1 MMDITT
7 LGNQRIDQKT
17 FEQLL
22 KHIKLKVTEEYSFPP
37 EIIKCGGAT
46 IATLGNF
53 SASVGKPK
61 SKKTFNVSAIVAA
74 AISGKE
80 ILGYQAHLPE
90 DKKKILYIDTEQSK
104 YHCHKVLERIL
115 KLADLPLNKESGL
128 IDFFVLREYT
138 PEQRRDIITLA
149 LRGDSRY
156 GLVVIDGV
164 RDLLRDIN
172 NPSEALDIINDLMRW
187 SSFYDLHIH
196 TVLHLNKGD
205 DNTRG
210 HIGSELN
217 NKAETVL
224 QITKNIDD
232 SNMSEVKA
240 MFIRD
245 KEFAPFAFRIDNN
258 GLPNYVEGYKA
269 ELAKRDKKMH
279 FSRLTEE
286 QHREAIES
294 VVGDNV
300 PLGYSKMINLL
311 MDGYSNIGYSRGRNT
326 IISLLRYLIEMGL
339 ILKTDKAYQYVPKKQ
354 ESEKQPED
362 TDEDGLV

>member
-1 MMDITT
+1 MDITT
-7 LGNQRIDQKT
+7 LGNQRIDQQT
-17 FEQLL
+17 FEKLL
-22 KHIKLKVTEEYSFPP
+22 NHIKLKITEDYAFPP
-37 EIIKCGGAT
+37 EIITCGGAT

-61 SKKTFNVSAIVAA
+61 SKKTFNVSGIVAA

-80 ILGYQAHLPE
+80 ILGYKANLPE
-90 DKKKILYIDTEQSK
+90 GKKKILYVDTEQSK

-115 KLADLPLNKESGL
+115 KMAGLPLNKESRI

-138 PEQRRDIITLA
+138 PEQRRDIISLA
-149 LRGDSRY
+149 LRGDSQY

-187 SSFYDLHIH
+187 SSYYDLHIH

-232 SNMSEVKA
+232 SSMSEVKA

-245 KEFAPFAFRIDNN
+245 KEFAPFAFRIDEN
-258 GLPNYVEGYKA
+258 GIPGIVEGYKA
-269 ELAKRDKKMH
+269 ELARKDKKMH
-279 FSRLTEE
+279 YSRLSEE

-294 VVGDNV
+294 VIGENA
-300 PLGYSKMINLL
+300 PLGYSKMISLL
-311 MDGYSNIGYSRGRNT
+311 TEGYSNIGYSRGRNT
-326 IISLLRYLIEMGL
+326 IINLLRYLIEMGL
-339 ILKTDKAYQYVPKKQ
+339 IIKTDKAYQYVPKQ
-354 ESEKQPED
+354 VTPTTVPAEAEKQFS
-362 TDEDGLV
+362 LV

>member
-1 MMDITT
+1 MDITT
-7 LGNQRIDQKT
+7 LGNQRIDQNT
-17 FEQLL
+17 FKQLL
-22 KHIKLKVTEEYSFPP
+22 KHIKLKVTEEYDFPP
-37 EIIKCGGAT
+37 EIITCGGAT

-80 ILGYQAHLPE
+80 ILGYKANLPK
-90 DKKKILYIDTEQSK
+90 DKQKILYIDTEQSK

-115 KLADLPLNKESGL
+115 QLAGLPLDKESRL

-138 PEQRRDIITLA
+138 PEQRRDIISLA
-149 LRGDSRY
+149 LRGDSQY
-156 GLVVIDGV
+156 GLVVIDGI

-187 SSFYDLHIH
+187 SSYYDLHIH

-232 SNMSEVKA
+232 NSMSEVKA

-245 KEFAPFAFRIDNN
+245 KEFAPFAFRIDKN
-258 GLPNYVEGYKA
+258 GLPGIVEGYKA
-269 ELAKRDKKMH
+269 EFARRDKKMH
-279 FSRLTEE
+279 FSRLAEE

-294 VVGDNV
+294 VIGENQ
-300 PLGYSKMINLL
+300 PLGYSKMLNVLT
-311 MDGYSNIGYSRGRNT
+311 DGYSNIGYSRGRNT

-339 ILKTDKAYQYVPKKQ
+339 ILKVDKAYQYVPKK
-354 ESEKQPED
+354 ESGSSAPEVA
-362 TDEDGLV
+362 EEAV

>member
-1 MMDITT
+1 MDITT
-7 LGNQRIDQKT
+7 LGNQRIDQTT
-17 FEQLL
+17 FKQLL
-22 KHIKLKVTEEYSFPP
+22 KHIKLKVTEEYDFPP
-37 EIIKCGGAT
+37 EIITCGGAT

-80 ILGYQAHLPE
+80 ILGYKANLPK
-90 DKKKILYIDTEQSK
+90 DKQKILYIDTEQSK

-115 KLADLPLNKESGL
+115 QLAGLPLDKESRL

-138 PEQRRDIITLA
+138 PEQRRDIISLA
-149 LRGDSRY
+149 LRGDSQY

-187 SSFYDLHIH
+187 SSYYDLHIH

-232 SNMSEVKA
+232 NSISEVKA
-240 MFIRD
+240 MSIRD
-245 KEFAPFAFRIDNN
+245 KEFAPFAFRIDKN
-258 GLPNYVEGYKA
+258 GLPGIVEGYKA
-269 ELAKRDKKMH
+269 EFARRDKKMH

-294 VVGDNV
+294 AIGDNQ
-300 PLGYSKMINLL
+300 PLGYSKMLNVLT
-311 MDGYSNIGYSRGRNT
+311 DGYSNIGYSRGRNT

-339 ILKTDKAYQYVPKKQ
+339 ILKVDKAYQYVPKKENGSSAPEVAQ
-354 ESEKQPED
+354 EA
-362 TDEDGLV
+362 V

>member
-1 MMDITT
+1 M
-7 LGNQRIDQKT
+7 
-17 FEQLL
+17 
-22 KHIKLKVTEEYSFPP
+22 
-37 EIIKCGGAT
+37 
-46 IATLGNF
+46 
-53 SASVGKPK
+53 
-61 SKKTFNVSAIVAA
+61 
-74 AISGKE
+74 
-80 ILGYQAHLPE
+80 
-90 DKKKILYIDTEQSK
+90 
-104 YHCHKVLERIL
+104 
-115 KLADLPLNKESGL
+115 NKESGL

-269 ELAKRDKKMH
+269 ELARRDKKMH

-294 VVGDNV
+294 VVGDNA

-339 ILKTDKAYQYVPKKQ
+339 ILKTDKAYQYVPQKQ